1 MGMLN
6 NSMLNP
12 QNNPYRRALRLDG
25 LWKFRPDPESIG
37 MEQGW
42 EDGLTDA
49 QRIWVPEASGDL
61 AAGEERLEYRGD
73 FWYEKEIFVPMEWK
87 GREVSLCFAGVSYRA
102 FVFINGVRTGV
113 CPGGGQLFQI
123 SITEAARYGMENR
136 IVILGDN
143 RKTEASPF
151 PCACRSAWLTVVP
164 RKFISF
170 LRTSMERKNAAILV
184 KYEAEISGKS
194 ADGGVLE
201 IAAEVRGEK
210 TGLVARAT
218 GKTGILQISPGGIR
232 DLYHITAY
240 LKDRDAILD
249 EYRQEIVFDG
259 L

>member
-42 EDGLTDA
+42 EDGLTA
-49 QRIWVPEASGDL
+49 
-61 AAGEERLEYRGD
+61 
-73 FWYEKEIFVPMEWK
+73 
-87 GREVSLCFAGVSYRA
+87 
-102 FVFINGVRTGV
+102 
-113 CPGGGQLFQI
+113 
-123 SITEAARYGMENR
+123 
-136 IVILGDN
+136 
-143 RKTEASPF
+143 
-151 PCACRSAWLTVVP
+151 VP

-194 ADGGVLE
+194 TDGGGLA
-201 IAAEVRGEK
+201 IAAEARGDT

-218 GKTGILQISPGGIR
+218 GKTGILQISPGRIW